1 MTYPLLT
8 LAVLLLFSIYAWL
21 MRRWINWR
29 FLGQAAIFMLAMTAI
44 FDNLIIAS
52 GIVDYDYEKTLG
64 IRIVLAPIEDFAY
77 TLVALVL
84 VPSLFNYLRSRF

>member
-8 LAVLLLFSIYAWL
+8 VTVLVVFTIYAWL

-29 FLGQAAIFMLAMTAI
+29 FLGPAAAFMLMMTAI
-44 FDNLIIAS
+44 FDNVIIGL

-64 IRIVLAPIEDFAY
+64 IRLLLAPVEDFAY

-84 VPSLFNYLRSRF
+84 VPSLFNWLRSRF

>member
-8 LAVLLLFSIYAWL
+8 LVVLLLFSIYAWL

-29 FLGQAAIFMLAMTAI
+29 FLVPASIFMIAMTAI
-44 FDNLIIAS
+44 FDNVIIAS

-64 IRIVLAPIEDFAY
+64 LRIWLAPIEDFAY

-84 VPSLFNYLRSRF
+84 LPSLFNWLRSRF

>member
-1 MTYPLLT
+1 
-8 LAVLLLFSIYAWL
+8 
-21 MRRWINWR
+21 
-29 FLGQAAIFMLAMTAI
+29 MLAMTAI

>member
-8 LAVLLLFSIYAWL
+8 LVVLVLFCVYAWL

-29 FLGQAAIFMLAMTAI
+29 FLGQATIFMLAMTAI

-64 IRIVLAPIEDFAY
+64 IRIFLAPIEDFAY

>member
-1 MTYPLLT
+1 
-8 LAVLLLFSIYAWL
+8 
-21 MRRWINWR
+21 
-29 FLGQAAIFMLAMTAI
+29 MLAMTAI

-64 IRIVLAPIEDFAY
+64 IRLFLAPIEDFAY

>member
-1 MTYPLLT
+1 MTYPLLS
-8 LAVLLLFSIYAWL
+8 LVVLLLFSIYAWL

-29 FLGQAAIFMLAMTAI
+29 FLAPAAVFMLVMTAV

-84 VPSLFNYLRSRF
+84 VPSLFNFLRSRF

>member
-8 LAVLLLFSIYAWL
+8 LIVLLAFTVYAWA
-21 MRRWINWR
+21 MRKWINWR
-29 FLGQAAIFMLAMTAI
+29 FLLPAALFMLAMTAV

-52 GIVDYDYEKTLG
+52 GIVDYDFEKTLG
-64 IRIVLAPIEDFAY
+64 IRLFLAPIEDFAY

-84 VPSLFNYLRSRF
+84 VPSLFNWLRSRF

>member
-8 LAVLLLFSIYAWL
+8 LVVLLLFSIYAWL

-29 FLGQAAIFMLAMTAI
+29 FLVPASIFMIAMTAI
-44 FDNLIIAS
+44 FDNVIIAS

-64 IRIVLAPIEDFAY
+64 PRIWLAPIEDFAY

-84 VPSLFNYLRSRF
+84 LPSLFNWLRSRF

>member
-1 MTYPLLT
+1 MSYPLLT
-8 LAVLLLFSIYAWL
+8 LVVLLLFSVYAWL

-29 FLGQAAIFMLAMTAI
+29 FLCPAAIFMLAMTAI

-64 IRIVLAPIEDFAY
+64 IRLFLAPIEDFAY

>member
-1 MTYPLLT
+1 
-8 LAVLLLFSIYAWL
+8 
-21 MRRWINWR
+21 
-29 FLGQAAIFMLAMTAI
+29 MTAI